1 MMHYER
7 VRTDLAQ
14 AKTTLK
20 VALKSELGSE
30 TERTALEEALQL
42 VQKAEK
48 KCQMAQQESMQGLL
62 TPVMKM

>member
-7 VRTDLAQ
+7 VRTDL

-62 TPVMKM
+62 SPVMKM